1 MHSEKSPLTLLA
13 NTDELITQLND
24 DCADDL
30 MTMARYYTQS
40 HAKPAPKRVRLVA
53 IYQEGLGLLISNDDG
68 EFVKNLRF
76 AMPITGLDELHTAY
90 ALLLDKSAKA
100 IGTRHLQVIDDAF
113 VVQSVQRQGNF
124 YQLTVNLPK
133 DTPKDWAGLAYLI
146 KIGDEQRY
154 YTLRKAWDDGGLFG
168 RVDVFTHGDSL
179 GSRWVQGLQAGDVIA
194 STRRYPEKTAHLMG
208 KRLLIADETSLPT
221 ALRLVELSPDGEYVL
236 VACVCDGVDLA
247 YLDDCDG
254 LNKNLVAVVPYDKPK
269 ELTNTLKQ
277 TLITLCQAHQ
287 FDSAWGALEVG
298 VVKELKSYV
307 YSLFALDKERTV
319 FKAYWR
325 DL

>member
-1 MHSEKSPLTLLA
+1 MHSEKSPLTLMA

-30 MTMARYYTQS
+30 MTMARYYSQS
-40 HAKPAPKRVRLVA
+40 HAKPTPKSVRLVA

-68 EFVKNLRF
+68 DFVKNLRF
-76 AMPITGLDELHTAY
+76 ATPITGLDELHTAY

-100 IGTRHLQVIDDAF
+100 IGTRHLQVVDDEF
-113 VVQSVQRQGNF
+113 VVQSVQKQGNF
-124 YQLTVNLPK
+124 YQLSLSLPK

-154 YTLRKAWDDGGLFG
+154 YTLRKAWDDGGLCG
-168 RVDVFTHGDSL
+168 RVDVFTHGDGL
-179 GSRWVQGLQAGDVIA
+179 GSRWVRMVQAGDVIA
-194 STRRYPEKTAHLMG
+194 STRRYPEKTAHLTG

-221 ALRLVELSPDGEYVL
+221 ALRLVELSPDVEYVL
-236 VACVCDGVDLA
+236 VACVCDLADLA

-254 LNKNLVAVVPYDKPK
+254 LNRDWVMTVSYKHPK
-269 ELTNTLKQ
+269 ELTENLKQ
-277 TLITLCQAHQ
+277 SLILLCQTHH

-298 VVKELKSYV
+298 VVKELKSYA
-307 YSLFALDKERTV
+307 YSLLALDKERAV